1 MRWSGA
7 EKPSLEGERLC
18 IGVQSENRCWVI
30 YHECSLH
37 LGEGSGICEAE
48 GFGNSFFK
56 AVNRIEPTY

>member
-1 MRWSGA
+1 M
-7 EKPSLEGERLC
+7 K
-18 IGVQSENRCWVI
+18 IGVGFYTMNALYI
-30 YHECSLH
+30 